1 VAERS
6 RPQVLAGTADV
17 LDGDSGVAGGG
28 GVVERLERE
37 VVGGA
42 QVAAADLEQRVE
54 RALVERDAGGASD
67 GAAVGDVLRFDAR
80 EK

>member
-1 VAERS
+1 
-6 RPQVLAGTADV
+6 
-17 LDGDSGVAGGG
+17 VAGSG

-54 RALVERDAGGASD
+54 RAVVERDAGGAS
-67 GAAVGDVLRFDAR
+67 GATSAMCAALGRLRTGGNS
-80 EK
+80 